1 MTPPDFDDFMPL
13 TPISSGMES
22 TACHRLQANV
32 LNDMLWSI
40 YFSIFEMRYAI
51 WLGDS
56 CCPYLEMTPVSPTCL
71 TDPTISLNDLFH
83 RNLGRQSLD
92 W

>member
-13 TPISSGMES
+13 TPISSGIEGS
-22 TACHRLQANV
+22 ACHRLQANM
-32 LNDMLWSI
+32 LNEMLWSI

-56 CCPYLEMTPVSPTCL
+56 CCPYLEMTPVSPLRFTRRGI
-71 TDPTISLNDLFH
+71 PLNDLFY
-83 RNLGRQSLD
+83 RSLGRRFLD
-92 W
+92 